1 MSHYQAARSSQPDLE
16 VDTAQF
22 KQAARRF
29 ASGVTVV
36 TTRCDEV
43 VHASTVSAFFSL
55 SLDPLQVLISLN
67 STGRLAELITQSGV
81 FAVNVLRVEQESLSR
96 LFASPQRPTSLGALP
111 GVETEVAATGAPII
125 PDCLAYF
132 DCSVANAVIAGDHTL
147 FIGEVQAVAA
157 GDGQPLLYFDGAYRT
172 LMNGAT

>member
-1 MSHYQAARSSQPDLE
+1 MNLYHAARTPQPNQE
-16 VDTAQF
+16 VDPAQF

-43 VHASTVSAFFSL
+43 RHAGTVSAFFSL

-67 STGRLAELITQSGV
+67 STGRLAELVTQSGI
-81 FAVNVLRVEQESLSR
+81 FAVNVLGAEQESLSR

-125 PDCLAYF
+125 RNCLAYF
-132 DCSVANAVIAGDHTL
+132 DCMVANVIIAGDHTL
-147 FIGEVQAVAA
+147 FIGQVQAVSAS
-157 GDGQPLLYFDGAYRT
+157 DGQPLLYFDGAYRT
-172 LMNGAT
+172 LLSRET

>member
-1 MSHYQAARSSQPDLE
+1 MSLYQTARTPQPNKE
-16 VDTAQF
+16 VDTVQF

-43 VHASTVSAFFSL
+43 LHAGTVSAFFSL

-67 STGRLAELITQSGV
+67 STGRLAELVTQSGI
-81 FAVNVLRVEQESLSR
+81 FAVNVLRAEQESLSR

-111 GVETEVAATGAPII
+111 GVETKVAVTGAPII

-132 DCSVANAVIAGDHTL
+132 DCTVANAIIAGDHTL
-147 FIGEVQAVAA
+147 FIGQVQAVFAS
-157 GDGQPLLYFDGAYRT
+157 DGRPLLYFDGAYRT
-172 LMNGAT
+172 LTNGET